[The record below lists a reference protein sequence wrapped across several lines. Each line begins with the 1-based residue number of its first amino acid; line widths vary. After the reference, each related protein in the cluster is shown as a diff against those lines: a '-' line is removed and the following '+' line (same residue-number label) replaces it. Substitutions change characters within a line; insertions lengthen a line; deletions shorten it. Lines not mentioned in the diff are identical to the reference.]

1 MEQLAL
7 VILSSVFK
15 ITAAAFHKSCHGG
28 FECNES
34 AFWPLREW
42 IHERENIPRA
52 KNVCLF
58 FPALISQ
65 LPLTVIKFYQQE
77 TWDAI
82 FSCSMLPFL
91 RASATNLLNQHTP
104 QTPTPPPSLAII
116 FCEGNLRLRKFYVFQ
131 AAHRGWLHGYS
142 LAIHVICFLLLFL
155 KPPCDDDMTALD
167 FILVPAGLRTLVCF
181 QRSVDQHFYFLF
193 FCSNL
198 RQLE

>member
-1 MEQLAL
+1 MRVDTRAWE
-7 VILSSVFK
+7 
-15 ITAAAFHKSCHGG
+15 HP
-28 FECNES
+28 ES
-34 AFWPLREW
+34 
-42 IHERENIPRA
+42 

-104 QTPTPPPSLAII
+104 QTSTPPPSLAII

-131 AAHRGWLHGYS
+131 AARRGWLHGYS
-142 LAIHVICFLLLFL
+142 LAIHIICFLLLCL

-167 FILVPAGLRTLVCF
+167 FLVPAGLWTLVCF

-198 RQLE
+198 RQLG